1 MKAKDK
7 EIIADNL
14 KETRLELGLECQPL
28 IPIGARSGLLT
39 RIATTESGWVVR
51 SDDIQTAFLELESAI
66 RASSQFH

>member
-39 RIATTESGWVVR
+39 RIATTESGTLCVR
-51 SDDIQTAFLELESAI
+51 M
-66 RASSQFH
+66 RY